1 MASTATTT
9 QINVRIERGLK
20 DAGDA
25 ALLDAGITPS
35 EAIRALWE
43 LAVRCKEAP
52 GSLRDLLF
60 PKTAE
65 EEDEAARR
73 RAEAVACAQAGQSI
87 VVDARR
93 TAGIP
98 AEAVRAVASVGDD
111 ELYGEALFDRYGE
124 RWAL

>member
-9 QINVRIERGLK
+9 QINVRIDRSLK

-25 ALLDAGITPS
+25 ALLDAGVTPS

-52 GSLRDLLF
+52 GALRDLLF

-73 RAEAVACAQAGQSI
+73 RAEAVACARAGRSI
-87 VVDARR
+87 VADARR
-93 TAGIP
+93 AAGIP
-98 AEAVRAVASVGDD
+98 TEAVLAVASIGDD
-111 ELYGEALFDRYGE
+111 ELYGEALFERYGE
-124 RWAL
+124 RWSL